1 MSKKIYVKVNAS
13 FSPDGVVLPRS
24 FYWTDGH
31 LYKIDSITDA
41 RMAAS
46 KKVGGC
52 GMRYTISVNGRDS
65 YIFREDDRW
74 FVEEKETSC

>member
-1 MSKKIYVKVNAS
+1 MSQKVYLRVNAS
-13 FSPDGVVLPRS
+13 FSPEGVVLPRS
-24 FYWTDGH
+24 FIWTDGH
-31 LYKIDSITDA
+31 QYKIDRILDA

-52 GMRYTISVNGRDS
+52 GMRYTISVRGKDS

-74 FVEEKETSC
+74 FVEAKETSC